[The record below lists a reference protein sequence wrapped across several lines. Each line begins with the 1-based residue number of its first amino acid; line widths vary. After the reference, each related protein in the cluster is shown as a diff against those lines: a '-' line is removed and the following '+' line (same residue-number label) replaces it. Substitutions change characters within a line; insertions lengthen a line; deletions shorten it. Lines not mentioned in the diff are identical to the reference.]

1 MKPITR
7 PERPEIEPSYTTFV
21 VTLFNTNTVGPY
33 CSFCEKKLNYQAY
46 LFHKLRGNLERDAH
60 LTLDDWDNLLLICG
74 ECREGAKDYNPQQLN
89 LYLWPDSEMA
99 KSYPFRYVKRDKVT
113 YKVLDAEGNLFKEE
127 QRTFI
132 LVETNND
139 IEPDI
144 LQAANNTINLF
155 KLNSKYYNNN
165 PRDPQIIIPYQD
177 FIEVSELRLEQRYEA
192 YQAATKAAG
201 RLQRAAATLVVR
213 GGREFVDNSL
223 ILTNEIIE
231 SMGYVSTWETA
242 IRDNL
247 DRETLRK
254 IFPKIGTDFKR
265 ERDEAEVTEELLLEE
280 KERPTKRKR
289 TETWPSPPTV
299 PPVES

>member
-46 LFHKLRGNLERDAH
+46 LFHKLRGNLERNAT

-74 ECREGAKDYNPQQLN
+74 ECRESAKDYNPQQKDT
-89 LYLWPDSEMA
+89 YLWPDSEMA
-99 KSYPFRYVKRDKVT
+99 LSYPFRYVKRDNVT
-113 YKVLDAEGNLFKEE
+113 YRVLDAEGNLFQEE
-127 QRTFI
+127 QRTFVF
-132 LVETNND
+132 VETNND
-139 IEPDI
+139 IESNI
-144 LQAANNTINLF
+144 VQAANNTINLF

-165 PRDPQIIIPYQD
+165 PDNPQIIIPYQD

-201 RLQRAAATLVVR
+201 RLQRAAATLVVT

-223 ILTNEIIE
+223 ILTNEITE
-231 SMGYVSTWETA
+231 SMGYVSTWKAA
-242 IRDNL
+242 ILANL
-247 DRETLRK
+247 DRETLGK
-254 IFPKIGTDFKR
+254 IFPSTINDSKR
-265 ERDEAEVTEELLLEE
+265 KDIEAEVEEELLLEDDE
-280 KERPTKRKR
+280 HPTKKKRK
-289 TETWPSPPTV
+289 EIWPGPPIV
-299 PPVES
+299 PHAQ